1 MDIHKNARTTPHSR
15 ALIAHR
21 IAAGDRRG
29 AVAQA
34 LGVCD
39 RTVRKWVARAAEGE
53 LALEDRSCRPH
64 HSPRAISSGLVVEIE
79 RLRRRYRWTGAQIAQ
94 AVGVSRATTARTLR
108 QLGLARLGPAEPV
121 SPGRRYE
128 WERPG
133 QLLHLDVKKLGRIGQ
148 VGHRITGDRRFRT
161 RGIGWE
167 FVHVC
172 VDDCS
177 RVAYV
182 EVLPDERSVT
192 VAGFLRRALTWFG
205 RRGVKVQRILTDN
218 GSAYRSRLLAAVCRA
233 RQLGQR
239 FTRPYTPRTN
249 GKAERFIQTLLR
261 EWAYG
266 LAYPSSPHR
275 TAALARW
282 IHHYNWHRPHSALS
296 GQPPISRV
304 VVGEDD
310 LLRLHI

>member
-1 MDIHKNARTTPHSR
+1 MDSHKNARTTPHSR
-15 ALIAHR
+15 ALIAR
-21 IAAGDRRG
+21 RVAAGDARA

-34 LGVCD
+34 LGVCE
-39 RTVRKWVARAAEGE
+39 RTVGKWVDRAAEGE

-64 HSPRAISSGLVVEIE
+64 HSPRAISTGLMVEME
-79 RLRRRYRWTGAQIAQ
+79 RLRRRYRWTGAQIAE
-94 AVGVSRATTARTLR
+94 AVGVSRATAARTLN
-108 QLGLARLGPAEPV
+108 QLGLARLGPAEPERP
-121 SPGRRYE
+121 SRRYE

-133 QLLHLDVKKLGRIGQ
+133 QLLHLDIKKLGRIGQ
-148 VGHRITGDRRFRT
+148 IGHRITGDRRQRT

-192 VAGFLRRALTWFG
+192 VAGFLRRAVTWFG
-205 RRGVKVQRILTDN
+205 RRGVTVQRILTDN
-218 GSAYRSRLLAAVCRA
+218 GSAYRSRLLAALCRA
-233 RQLGQR
+233 RRLGQR

-261 EWAYG
+261 EWAYAV
-266 LAYPSSPHR
+266 AYPSSAHR

-282 IHHYNWHRPHSALS
+282 LHYYNWHRRHSALN
-296 GQPPISRV
+296 GHPPISRV
-304 VVGEDD
+304 VVGPDD
-310 LLRLHI
+310 LLRLHS